1 MTSVVMGT
9 NLIEAQFTER
19 VNRFLCT
26 VLLDNEL
33 TEVHLHDP
41 GRLKELLLPGSRILL
56 RKENSPHRKT
66 AYDLV
71 GVYTGT
77 TLVSCDSR
85 VPNRLV
91 KKALQERALPEL
103 QDYHTITPEYTY
115 QDSRIDFCLDGKILL
130 EVKGVTLIK
139 NGRALFPDAPTVR
152 GRKHVHTLLSAI
164 KEGFTSYIFFLIQ
177 RPDAS
182 RFSPNAQ
189 TDPQFA
195 TILKHA
201 VRKGVHILVYTSEF
215 TGNLM
220 YLREKLSSIE
230 FQIEAI

>member
-1 MTSVVMGT
+1 MTSIVIGT

-26 VLLDNEL
+26 VLLDDEL
-33 TEVHLHDP
+33 IEVHLHDP
-41 GRLKELLLPGSRILL
+41 GRLKELLLPGSRVLL
-56 RKENSPHRKT
+56 REENSPHRKT
-66 AYDLV
+66 AYDIV

-91 KKALQERALPEL
+91 KEALKEKALPEL
-103 QDYHTITPEYTY
+103 QDYHTISSEYTY
-115 QDSRIDFCLDGKILL
+115 QNSRIDFCLDTNILL
-130 EVKGVTLIK
+130 EVKGVTLVK

-152 GRKHVHTLLSAI
+152 GRKHVHTLMAAL

-182 RFSPNAQ
+182 RFTLNAQ

-195 TILKHA
+195 TALEHA
-201 VRKGVHILVYTSEF
+201 IRKGVHILAYTSEF
-215 TGNLM
+215 AGNFM

-230 FQIEAI
+230 F

>member
-1 MTSVVMGT
+1 MTSIVIGT

-26 VLLDNEL
+26 VLLDDEL
-33 TEVHLHDP
+33 IEVHLHDP
-41 GRLKELLLPGSRILL
+41 GRLKELLLPGSKVLL
-56 RKENSPHRKT
+56 RKESSLHRKT
-66 AYDLV
+66 TYDIV

-91 KKALQERALPEL
+91 KKALQEKALPEL
-103 QDYHTITPEYTY
+103 QDYHTISSEYTY
-115 QDSRIDFCLDGKILL
+115 QNSRIDFCLDTNVLL
-130 EVKGVTLIK
+130 EVKGVTLVK

-152 GRKHVHTLLSAI
+152 GRKHVHTLMAAL

-182 RFSPNAQ
+182 RFTLNAQ

-195 TILKHA
+195 TALEHA
-201 VRKGVHILVYTSEF
+201 IRKGVHILAYTSEF
-215 TGNLM
+215 TGNFM

-230 FQIEAI
+230 F